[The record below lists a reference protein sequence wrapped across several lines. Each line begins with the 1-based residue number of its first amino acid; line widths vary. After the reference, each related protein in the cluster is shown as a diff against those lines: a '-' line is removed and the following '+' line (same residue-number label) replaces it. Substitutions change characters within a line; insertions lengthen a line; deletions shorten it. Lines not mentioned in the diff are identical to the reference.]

1 MKSLSAEAE
10 LARRLKGLAGG
21 KARPPRDLASRF
33 TARLSEV
40 AARPDAV
47 PIRLCGGKIEARA
60 GGTLLAAAMKS
71 GIRMM
76 HACGAQTLC
85 ATCRVKVTEGAENLT
100 PMSFKEKLSRRGVDA
115 FLLRDRWNIMY
126 LTGYWHTSTER
137 PQATYMNKDD
147 ADPWFLYPG
156 LDRDSVSSWWFGGG
170 WQYFD
175 VKEAEGAFPNLG
187 TYAEGKT
194 VDLFQLLLEGIKK
207 HGVQGNKIGLDGEFY
222 PQEAARAKEILPGI
236 EWVRIGS

>member
-33 TARLSEV
+33 AARLSEV

-100 PMSFKEKLSRRGVDA
+100 PMSFKEKLSLRYHLSMSPRVRLACQARVLGPVDA
-115 FLLRDRWNIMY
+115 
-126 LTGYWHTSTER
+126 
-137 PQATYMNKDD
+137 
-147 ADPWFLYPG
+147 
-156 LDRDSVSSWWFGGG
+156 
-170 WQYFD
+170 
-175 VKEAEGAFPNLG
+175 EAVFPLCGA
-187 TYAEGKT
+187 
-194 VDLFQLLLEGIKK
+194 
-207 HGVQGNKIGLDGEFY
+207 
-222 PQEAARAKEILPGI
+222 LPGDH
-236 EWVRIGS
+236 

>member
-21 KARPPRDLASRF
+21 KARPRDLASRF
-33 TARLSEV
+33 AARLSEV

-85 ATCRVKVTEGAENLT
+85 ATCRVKVTEERGEPHPDELQGNSRCATAVDEPTGAARVPRARVLG
-100 PMSFKEKLSRRGVDA
+100 PVDA
-115 FLLRDRWNIMY
+115 EVVFPLC
-126 LTGYWHTSTER
+126 
-137 PQATYMNKDD
+137 
-147 ADPWFLYPG
+147 
-156 LDRDSVSSWWFGGG
+156 
-170 WQYFD
+170 
-175 VKEAEGAFPNLG
+175 GA
-187 TYAEGKT
+187 
-194 VDLFQLLLEGIKK
+194 
-207 HGVQGNKIGLDGEFY
+207 
-222 PQEAARAKEILPGI
+222 LPGDH
-236 EWVRIGS
+236 